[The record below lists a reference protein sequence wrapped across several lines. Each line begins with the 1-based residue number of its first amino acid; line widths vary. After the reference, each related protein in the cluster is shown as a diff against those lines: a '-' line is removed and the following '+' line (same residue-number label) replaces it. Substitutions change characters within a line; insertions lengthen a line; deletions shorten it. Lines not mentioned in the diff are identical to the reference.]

1 MRAIGVVIGAVIDAV
16 IATRASAIIYLFIY
30 FLVLAGSLRPWEGS
44 SYSHR
49 LLEGSGWYF
58 L

>member
-1 MRAIGVVIGAVIDAV
+1 MRAISVVIGAAIEAV
-16 IATRASAIIYLFIY
+16 IATRASAIIYL
-30 FLVLAGSLRPWEGS
+30 LVLARSMRPWEGS

-49 LLEGSGWYF
+49 LLEGCGWYF